1 MELTSAALWLN
12 TAFAGYDMAILKIM
26 HYLASILGIILTP
39 LMKLVTLLGE
49 KGALMFLLGIV
60 LMCFKRTRKI
70 GVCVFGAVG
79 CGALITNFILKDI
92 IARPRP
98 FETVAQF
105 KEWWQ
110 FIGSPAED
118 DFSFPSGHVTAIS
131 AAMVSLWIWK
141 GKKFAP
147 TAICTILV
155 MMISRNYLMAHYPSD
170 VLAAVIVGTVSAFI
184 ANAITLIIFR
194 FVETHED
201 NTLCAFIID
210 FDIRDYIPKNGIS
223 IPKLAVKKP
232 SVGSHAKQE
241 STAKPEKAPKHLK
254 DEYVG
259 KHLKG

>member
-12 TAFAGYDMAILKIM
+12 TAFAGYDMAILKLM
-26 HYLASILGIILTP
+26 HVLASVLGVALTP

-110 FIGSPAED
+110 FVGSPAED

-131 AAMVSLWIWK
+131 AAMVSLRIWK

-147 TAICTILV
+147 TAIGTILV

-170 VLAAVIVGTVSAFI
+170 VLAALLVGTVSAFI
-184 ANAITLIIFR
+184 ANAITLIIFKY
-194 FVETHED
+194 VEAYAD
-201 NTLCAFIID
+201 LPLCSFILD
-210 FDIRDYIPKNGIS
+210 FDIQDYIPKKGKPVRKTESAKKNT
-223 IPKLAVKKP
+223 PAREKLESAPETGKTSKP
-232 SVGSHAKQE
+232 AKN
-241 STAKPEKAPKHLK
+241 
-254 DEYVG
+254 EYVG
-259 KHLKG
+259 KHLKD

>member
-1 MELTSAALWLN
+1 MELSSAAIWLN
-12 TAFAGYDMAILKIM
+12 TAFAGYDMAILKLM
-26 HYLASILGIILTP
+26 HTLASVLGVVLTP

-79 CGALITNFILKDI
+79 CGALITNFILKDM

-110 FIGSPAED
+110 FVGSPAED

-141 GKKFAP
+141 GKKFALP
-147 TAICTILV
+147 AVGTILV

-170 VLAAVIVGTVSAFI
+170 VLAAVIVGTASAFI
-184 ANAITLIIFR
+184 AYAITLVIFR
-194 FVETHED
+194 YVEAFAD
-201 NTLCAFIID
+201 LPLCSFILD
-210 FDIRDYIPKNGIS
+210 FDAGEFIASRRNGGSDEKKSKKTSIS
-223 IPKLAVKKP
+223 LPNISGARY
-232 SVGSHAKQE
+232 Q
-241 STAKPEKAPKHLK
+241 
-254 DEYVG
+254 G
-259 KHLKG
+259 KHLKK

>member
-12 TAFAGYDMAILKIM
+12 TAFAGYDMAILKLM
-26 HYLASILGIILTP
+26 HTLASVLGVILTP

-79 CGALITNFILKDI
+79 CGALITNFILKDLV
-92 IARPRP
+92 ARPRP

-110 FIGSPAED
+110 FVGSPAED

-147 TAICTILV
+147 AAVCTILV

-184 ANAITLIIFR
+184 ANAITLIIFK

-201 NTLCAFIID
+201 NTICAFIID
-210 FDIRDYIPKNGIS
+210 FDIRDYIPQKGKS
-223 IPKLAVKKP
+223 SKP
-232 SVGSHAKQE
+232 TRSNSG
-241 STAKPEKAPKHLK
+241 
-254 DEYVG
+254 YVG
-259 KHLKG
+259 KHLK

>member
-1 MELTSAALWLN
+1 MELSSAAMWLN
-12 TAFAGYDMAILKIM
+12 SAFAGYDMAILKLM
-26 HYLASILGIILTP
+26 HALAGVLGVVLTP

-79 CGALITNFILKDI
+79 CGALITNFILKDM

-110 FIGSPAED
+110 FVGSPAED

-147 TAICTILV
+147 TAIITILV

-170 VLAAVIVGTVSAFI
+170 VLAAVIVGTAAAFI
-184 ANAITLIIFR
+184 AYAITLFIFR
-194 FVETHED
+194 YVEAYAD
-201 NTLCAFIID
+201 LPYAALFWTLMRRNLSPSAWAHPRQRAKRAKLRASECLRPARAA
-210 FDIRDYIPKNGIS
+210 IRASILSNG
-223 IPKLAVKKP
+223 V
-232 SVGSHAKQE
+232 
-241 STAKPEKAPKHLK
+241 
-254 DEYVG
+254 
-259 KHLKG
+259 